1 MVVIIFGNTSKSIF
15 MRILYMLVLLIYF
28 SPAAF
33 SQTNPFLFLDQRP
46 KVVVNSDTLDFPW
59 TGGFNSPI
67 PTEIDFNGDNL
78 LDIFFFDRVGNR
90 ISVFMNNGSSTSFP
104 YTYAPEYIAQL
115 PPLQDWVRS
124 ADYDC
129 DGDMD
134 LFTYNN
140 SAMAVWRNDFS
151 VGSGI
156 QFSMATQQ
164 INSWYGSML
173 NPVFVSQVNMPAL
186 VDVDGD
192 DDLDIITFANSSNYL
207 EYHKNYAMDS
217 LGTCNG
223 FLFTLE
229 PYCWGYFKLSGLTNI
244 GLLNQNCRSGNV
256 VDEENAVSRNRHSG
270 SVLTPLDQ
278 DCDGDVDL
286 LNGDI
291 LGENMLFL
299 LNGGTPDSAF
309 IVSQDSAFP
318 VYDVQVNMQNLPAAY
333 YMDLD
338 NDGLKDMFV
347 SPFATVGEDFNNMHF
362 YKNTSNNCT
371 NIFDFTKSRLFS
383 DETIDLGTATNVTF
397 FDVDKDG
404 LTDIIAG
411 NDFYFNPNPNI
422 AYSRLA
428 YFKNMGTAT
437 QPLFNLVTDDWLGLS
452 AITQYGLIPAFGDLD
467 GDNDEDL
474 LLGNADGTLIYYQ
487 NTAGPGLPC
496 NFVFASPQYQGIDIG
511 NNSAPQIID
520 VNRDGKKDLLI
531 GERSGVLNYFEN
543 TGSVTVP
550 IYNLVTSIFG
560 GVNVLLPGSVA
571 GYSIPLL
578 FDNGNGYELLV
589 GSDKGSIYHYNNID
603 GNLTG
608 NFTLLDSAFQG
619 IFEPKRVTI
628 SRADIDGDA
637 KYDLLTGCN
646 AGGMRLY
653 TQYTASGS
661 PETKASSE
669 FILFP
674 NPAGDF
680 CRIQFKGG
688 VLNQSGVLMVSDMG
702 GKLIQKLEVS
712 SGAVQLN
719 TSNLTSGMY
728 VVQFVNAYGVSI
740 QKLIKQ

>member
-1 MVVIIFGNTSKSIF
+1 
-15 MRILYMLVLLIYF
+15 MRLLFLSVLFL
-28 SPAAF
+28 SLTALAH

-59 TGGFNSPI
+59 TGGFNSIMPV
-67 PTEIDFNGDNL
+67 EVDFNGDNI

-90 ISVFMNNGSSTSFP
+90 VSTFLNNGSASAFP
-104 YTYAPEYIAQL
+104 YSYAPSYASLL

-124 ADYDC
+124 VDYDC

-134 LFTYNN
+134 LFTYSN
-140 SAMAVWRNDFS
+140 SAMLVWRNDYS
-151 VGSGI
+151 SGSGL
-156 QFSMATQQ
+156 QFSISNNQ
-164 INSWYGSML
+164 INSWYGTFY
-173 NPVFVSQVNMPAL
+173 NPIFVSQVNMPAI

-192 DDLDIITFANSSNYL
+192 SDLDIITFANSSNYL

-244 GLLNQNCRSGNV
+244 GLLNQNCRSGNLV
-256 VDEENAVSRNRHSG
+256 GDSAEVSKSRHSG

-333 YMDLD
+333 YLDMD
-338 NDGLKDMFV
+338 NDGLKDMLV
-347 SPFATVGEDFNNMHF
+347 SPFATVGEDFNNIHF
-362 YKNTSNNCT
+362 YKNTTNNCS
-371 NIFDFTKSRLFS
+371 NVFDFIKPRLFS
-383 DETIDLGTATNVTF
+383 EETIDLGTASNVVF

-404 LTDIIAG
+404 LTDIISG
-411 NDFYFNPNPNI
+411 NDFYYNPDPNL
-422 AYSRLA
+422 AFSRLA
-428 YFKNMGTAT
+428 WFKNIGTTT
-437 QPLFNLVTDDWLGLS
+437 QPVFTLVSDDWLGLS
-452 AITQYGLIPAFGDLD
+452 GITQYGLFPAFGDLD

-487 NTAGPGLPC
+487 NTAGPGLAC
-496 NFVFASPQYQGIDIG
+496 NFVFASPQYQSIDIG

-520 VNRDGKKDLLI
+520 VNRDGKNDLLI
-531 GERSGVLNYFEN
+531 GERSGVVNYFEN
-543 TGSVTVP
+543 TGTASAP
-550 IYNLVTSIFG
+550 IYNLNTANFG
-560 GVNVLLPGSVA
+560 GVNVLQPGAVA
-571 GYSIPLL
+571 GYSAPLL
-578 FDNGNGYELLV
+578 FDNGSGYELLV
-589 GSDKGSIYHYNNID
+589 GSDKGAIYHFTNID

-608 NFTLLDSAFQG
+608 NFTLSDSLFQG
-619 IFEPKRVTI
+619 IQELKRVTL
-628 SRADIDGDA
+628 SKADIDGDS
-637 KYDLLTGCN
+637 KFDLLTGCN
-646 AGGMRLY
+646 AGGFRLY
-653 TQYTASGS
+653 SQYT
-661 PETKASSE
+661 SSSISQIE
-669 FILFP
+669 LPQNFTIHP

-680 CRIQFKGG
+680 CRIQINGDSINRKG
-688 VLNQSGVLMVSDMG
+688 VLSVSDISGKMVKTLEITSGV
-702 GKLIQKLEVS
+702 
-712 SGAVQLN
+712 VQLN
-719 TSNLTSGMY
+719 TSDLTSGMY
-728 VVQFVNAYGVSI
+728 LVHFNNGFGVTV